1 MTAVQRCLFGPDK
14 VLGQMVFMSKGLDA
28 TGVDAGTSG
37 TGIGKGSMGY
47 NEPSSKR
54 QASMYGQSARRAN
67 PWVRWS
73 LLAVLAVAIGG
84 YYASDPDRLQSIV
97 QTVTGG
103 APKQAG
109 RGAGA
114 APPVR
119 VAAATVQDVPVM
131 VRTIG
136 TVLAKST
143 VTVKS
148 QVDGPLLAAHFKEGQ
163 MVKKGDLL
171 FQIDPAP
178 FQAALRQAQAQVER
192 DKAQLASAQAD
203 ADRAVML
210 SQRGIV
216 SEQQRDQLVAA
227 AKALTATIAADQ
239 AAVERSQL
247 NLDYTTIRSPINGKT
262 GPMIVYPGNQVHAS
276 DANGLITINE
286 IQPVMISFNL
296 PQGDLPQLQDR
307 MREGKLVADVTVR
320 NDVASAA
327 QTRSAEIPVKI
338 DFVGNVV
345 DDKTGTIELR
355 ATFDNPDLRLVP
367 GELVDVSVRLATLSQ
382 AVTVPREGVNIGQNG
397 NYVFVVDQA
406 NRAQMRPVTVLY
418 QDQMI
423 AALSSGVKPG
433 DRVVTDGQL
442 RVTPGVKVVVTQPD
456 NTATQAQNTGSS
468 PDASNLQPAEAV
480 KVSNPAPVRPGKEAA
495 AAPGQGG

>member
-1 MTAVQRCLFGPDK
+1 
-14 VLGQMVFMSKGLDA
+14 MSKGLDA
-28 TGVDAGTSG
+28 AGVDHGTAS
-37 TGIGKGSMGY
+37 TGIGKASMGY
-47 NEPSSKR
+47 DEPSSKR
-54 QASMYGQSARRAN
+54 QASVYGQSARKSGN
-67 PWVRWS
+67 PWVRRS
-73 LLAVLAVAIGG
+73 LVAILVIAIGG
-84 YYASDPDRLQSIV
+84 YYAADPDRFQSILQSV
-97 QTVTGG
+97 SGS
-103 APKQAG
+103 AAKPAA

-114 APPVR
+114 TPPVR

-148 QVDGPLLAAHFKEGQ
+148 QVDGPLLSAAFKEGQ

-227 AKALTATIAADQ
+227 AKALVATIAADQ
-239 AAVERSQL
+239 AAVERAQL

-262 GPMIVYPGNQVHAS
+262 GPNIVYPGNQVHAS

-320 NDVASAA
+320 NDVASAVNSPRA
-327 QTRSAEIPVKI
+327 DIPVKI

-367 GELVDVSVRLATLSQ
+367 GELVDVSVRLATLNQ
-382 AVTVPREGVNIGQNG
+382 TITVPREGVNIGQNG
-397 NYVFVVDQA
+397 NYVFVVDSS
-406 NRAQMRPVTVLY
+406 NRAQMHPVTVLY

-423 AALSSGVKPG
+423 AALGSGVQPG

-442 RVTPGVKVVVTQPD
+442 RVTPGAKVVITQPD
-456 NTATQAQNTGSS
+456 NTGTQAEDAGSI
-468 PDASNLQPAEAV
+468 PNASNPSPAEAV
-480 KVSNPAPVRPGKEAA
+480 KVSDPAPIRSGKEAA
-495 AAPGQGG
+495 AGAGRGG

>member
-1 MTAVQRCLFGPDK
+1 
-14 VLGQMVFMSKGLDA
+14 MSNGLDRIDGG
-28 TGVDAGTSG
+28 TGTSG
-37 TGIGKGSMGY
+37 TGIGKESMGFD
-47 NEPSSKR
+47 EPSSKR
-54 QASMYGQSARRAN
+54 QASVYGQSAQKRGN
-67 PWVRWS
+67 PWVRRS
-73 LLAVLAVAIGG
+73 LLAVLAIAIGG
-84 YYASDPDRLQSIV
+84 YYAADPDRFQSILQS
-97 QTVTGG
+97 VTGP

-119 VAAATVQDVPVM
+119 VAAATIQDVPVM

-148 QVDGPLLAAHFKEGQ
+148 QVDGPLLSAPFKEGQ

-227 AKALTATIAADQ
+227 AKALVATIAADQ

-262 GPMIVYPGNQVHAS
+262 GPNIVYPGNQVHAA

-320 NDVASAA
+320 NDVASAINA
-327 QTRSAEIPVKI
+327 PRADIPVKI

-367 GELVDVSVRLATLSQ
+367 GELVDVSVRLATLDQ
-382 AVTVPREGVNIGQNG
+382 TVTVPREGVNIGQNG
-397 NYVFVVDQA
+397 NYVFVVDGSSK
-406 NRAQMRPVTVLY
+406 AQMHPVTVLY

-423 AALSSGVKPG
+423 AALGSGVKPG

-442 RVTPGVKVVVTQPD
+442 RVTPGARVVITQPD
-456 NTATQAQNTGSS
+456 NSGPQAQNPESS
-468 PDASNLQPAEAV
+468 PNASNAQPAEAV
-480 KVSNPAPVRPGKEAA
+480 KASDPAPRPGKEAA
-495 AAPGQGG
+495 AGAGRGG

>member
-1 MTAVQRCLFGPDK
+1 
-14 VLGQMVFMSKGLDA
+14 MSKGLDA
-28 TGVDAGTSG
+28 IGVDTGTPG
-37 TGIGKGSMGY
+37 TGTGKGSMGY
-47 NEPSSKR
+47 DEPSSKR
-54 QASMYGQSARRAN
+54 QGSVYGQSTKRAN
-67 PWVRWS
+67 PWVRRS
-73 LLAVLAVAIGG
+73 LLAVLAIAIGG
-84 YYASDPDRLQSIV
+84 YYAADPDRFQSVVQSI
-97 QTVTGG
+97 TGG
-103 APKQAG
+103 APKQAT

-114 APPVR
+114 TPPVR
-119 VAAATVQDVPVM
+119 VAAAVVTDVPVM

-148 QVDGPLLAAHFKEGQ
+148 QVDGPLLSAPFKEGQ

-210 SQRGIV
+210 AQRGIV

-227 AKALTATIAADQ
+227 AKALVATIAADQ

-262 GPMIVYPGNQVHAS
+262 GPILVYPGNQVHAA

-286 IQPVMISFNL
+286 IQPVMISFDL

-320 NDVASAA
+320 NDVASAVKA
-327 QTRSAEIPVKI
+327 TGADIPVKI

-367 GELVDVSVRLATLSQ
+367 GELVDVSVRLATLNQ
-382 AVTVPREGVNIGQNG
+382 TVTVPREGVNIGQNG
-397 NYVFVVDQA
+397 NYVFVVDA
-406 NRAQMRPVTVLY
+406 DNRAQMRPVNVLY

-423 AALSSGVKPG
+423 AALGSGVKPG

-442 RVTPGVKVVVTQPD
+442 RVTPGAKVVITQPD
-456 NTATQAQNTGSS
+456 NSGTQAQNAGSL
-468 PDASNLQPAEAV
+468 PDASTPQAAEAV
-480 KVSNPAPVRPGKEAA
+480 KVSNPAPVRPGTEAA
-495 AAPGQGG
+495 AAAGRGG

>member
-1 MTAVQRCLFGPDK
+1 
-14 VLGQMVFMSKGLDA
+14 
-28 TGVDAGTSG
+28 
-37 TGIGKGSMGY
+37 MGY
-47 NEPSSKR
+47 DEPSSKR
-54 QASMYGQSARRAN
+54 QASVYGSAAAKRQN
-67 PWVRWS
+67 PWIRRS
-73 LLAVLAVAIGG
+73 LLAILVIGVGG
-84 YYASDPDRLQSIV
+84 YFASDPDRLQSAI
-97 QTVTGG
+97 QSVTGG
-103 APKQAG
+103 NTAPQAG
-109 RGAGA
+109 RAARAGGA

-119 VAAATVQDVPVM
+119 VASAQIQDVAVT

-136 TVLAKST
+136 TVLANSV

-148 QVDGPLLAAHFKEGQ
+148 QVDGPMLSAAFKEGQ

-178 FQAALRQAQAQVER
+178 FEAALRQAQAQVER

-216 SEQQRDQLVAA
+216 SEQQRDQLVAS
-227 AKALTATIAADQ
+227 AKALAATVAADT

-247 NLDYTTIRSPINGKT
+247 NLDYTVIRSPVNGKT
-262 GPMIVYPGNQVHAS
+262 GPLLVYPGNQVHAS
-276 DANGLITINE
+276 DASGLVTINE
-286 IQPVMISFNL
+286 IQPVKISFNL

-307 MREGKLVADVTVR
+307 MREGKLIAGVTTR
-320 NDVASAA
+320 NDITSGSALNASDG
-327 QTRSAEIPVKI
+327 EIPIKV

-367 GELVDVSVRLATLSQ
+367 GELVDVSVRLATLNQ
-382 AVTVPREGVNIGQNG
+382 TVTVPREGVNIGQNG
-397 NYVFVVDQA
+397 NYVFVVDSQSK
-406 NRAQMRPVTVLY
+406 AQMRPVTVLY

-423 AALSSGVKPG
+423 AAIGSGVKPG

-442 RVTPGVKVVVTQPD
+442 RITPGISVLVTQPEG
-456 NTATQAQNTGSS
+456 QAQANQNGSAGARLNE
-468 PDASNLQPAEAV
+468 ASSDSPAEAA
-480 KVSNPAPVRPGKEAA
+480 KVSSPVAS
-495 AAPGQGG
+495 GGRGG

>member
-1 MTAVQRCLFGPDK
+1 
-14 VLGQMVFMSKGLDA
+14 
-28 TGVDAGTSG
+28 
-37 TGIGKGSMGY
+37 MGY
-47 NEPSSKR
+47 DEPSSKR
-54 QASMYGQSARRAN
+54 QANVYEQPRATRGN
-67 PWVRWS
+67 PWVRRV
-73 LLAVLAVAIGG
+73 LFAVLVLGIGG
-84 YYASDPDRLQSIV
+84 YYVADPQRVQNIV

-103 APKQAG
+103 GTAQPAAGGRAG
-109 RGAGA
+109 RGGGG

-119 VAAATVQDVPVM
+119 VATASVQDVPVT

-136 TVLAKST
+136 TVLANSV

-148 QVDGPLLAAHFKEGQ
+148 QVDGPLLSAAFKEGQ

-216 SEQQRDQLVAA
+216 SDQQRDQLVAS
-227 AKALTATIAADQ
+227 AKALSATVAADA
-239 AAVERSQL
+239 AAVERAQL

-262 GPMIVYPGNQVHAS
+262 GPMIVYPGNQVHTA
-276 DANGLITINE
+276 DANGLITITE

-307 MREGKLVADVTVR
+307 MRESKLVASVAVR
-320 NDVASAA
+320 SDVASTANPGEA
-327 QTRSAEIPVKI
+327 GSEIPVKI
-338 DFVGNVV
+338 DFVGNAV

-367 GELVDVSVRLATLSQ
+367 GELVDVSVTLATLSRT
-382 AVTVPREGVNIGQNG
+382 VTVPREGVNIGQNG
-397 NYVFVVDQA
+397 NYVFVVGAD
-406 NRAQMRPVTVLY
+406 NKVQMRPVNVLF
-418 QDQMI
+418 QDQAI
-423 AALSSGVKPG
+423 AALGSGVKPG
-433 DRVVTDGQL
+433 ERVVTDGQL
-442 RVTPGVKVVVTQPD
+442 RLTPGVTVTITQPD
-456 NTATQAQNTGSS
+456 AAGAEAQGLANPATGLSEAESQA
-468 PDASNLQPAEAV
+468 PAAEAV
-480 KVSNPAPVRPGKEAA
+480 KVSGPSRPAAEPTA
-495 AAPGQGG
+495 GGRNGG